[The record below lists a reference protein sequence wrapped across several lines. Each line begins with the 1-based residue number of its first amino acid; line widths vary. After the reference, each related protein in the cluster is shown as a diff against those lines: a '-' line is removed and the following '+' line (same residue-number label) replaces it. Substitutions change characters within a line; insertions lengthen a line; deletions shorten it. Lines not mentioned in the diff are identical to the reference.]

1 VDTPS
6 PVNHLSLCSGYE
18 GIGLGLKR
26 VLPSC
31 RALAYVEIEAFACAN
46 LVTKMEAG
54 ELDTAPVWTNV
65 KTFDGKP
72 FRGLVDILSG
82 GFPCQPFSV
91 AAGEKRKADE
101 DPRHLFPSIL
111 NVIQDT
117 QPRVVF
123 LENVEGII
131 SAKLKGDEWADPA
144 GTPVLLHVC
153 RELERRGYKTAWGIF
168 SAEEIGAPMQ
178 RKRVFICGMA
188 NAISSRPQ
196 RWLPAREDSERQGEH
211 GHAGRSSKRIPTR
224 WPSRPG
230 TDQHGWEEPRVVA
243 NANSR
248 RLAEKP
254 GNNGQVPSLQEEPR
268 QEQRAVISGGE
279 GSAMGNAEGGQ
290 DDQREPR
297 DMGEEESK
305 GSSGNT
311 ASGDASGGSIEPK
324 LDGTINGFASGLDAT
339 ANRVDRLRLIGN
351 GVVPDTASRAFVTL
365 IEELDG

>member
-1 VDTPS
+1 MDTPS

-31 RALAYVEIEAFACAN
+31 RTITYVEIEAFACAN

-82 GFPCQPFSV
+82 GFPCPPFSH
-91 AAGEKRKADE
+91 ASGDKRKADQ

-131 SAKLKGDEWADPA
+131 SAKLKGDEWSDPA

-178 RKRVFICGMA
+178 RKRVFICGVADSFSPML
-188 NAISSRPQ
+188 Q
-196 RWLPAREDSERQGEH
+196 GWLPEREDSERQGEH
-211 GHAGRSSKRIPTR
+211 GYAGRSSKRIPTR
-224 WPSRPG
+224 WPARPG
-230 TDQHGWEEPRVVA
+230 TCQNEWEEPRVV
-243 NANSR
+243 
-248 RLAEKP
+248 
-254 GNNGQVPSLQEEPR
+254 
-268 QEQRAVISGGE
+268 
-279 GSAMGNAEGGQ
+279 GNAEGGQ

-297 DMGEEESK
+297 DLGEEESK
-305 GSSGNT
+305 GSSGHT
-311 ASGDASGGSIEPK
+311 AFGDASGRSIEPE
-324 LDGTINGFASGLDAT
+324 LDGTINGFARGLDAT
-339 ANRVDRLRLIGN
+339 ANRVDRLRLLGN
-351 GVVPDTASRAFVTL
+351 GVVVSTAEVALRTL
-365 IEELDG
+365 LDELSG